1 MTHPYAALR
10 ERADWT
16 LVAGADLPDGE
27 HGRWYQR
34 LKVMALRRGLT
45 RVERRCAVAHETHHA
60 LAGDEPTG
68 IAHFDAHAEA
78 AADQAAARSLIT
90 LDALTRAL
98 MWATNSA
105 EVAEELDVTPA
116 LLTVRLDHLH
126 PTERA
131 HLKRALA
138 QREEAA

>member
-1 MTHPYAALR
+1 MTHPYAVLR
-10 ERADWT
+10 ERAHWT
-16 LVAGADLPDGE
+16 LLVAADLPEGE

-60 LAGDEPTG
+60 LASDEPTG
-68 IAHFDAHAEA
+68 ISYFDARAEA
-78 AADQAAARSLIT
+78 AADQAAARSLIA
-90 LDALTRAL
+90 LDALTRAVL
-98 MWATNSA
+98 WAGHLS
-105 EVAEELDVTPA
+105 EVAEELDVTLA
-116 LLTVRLDHLH
+116 LLTVRLEHLH